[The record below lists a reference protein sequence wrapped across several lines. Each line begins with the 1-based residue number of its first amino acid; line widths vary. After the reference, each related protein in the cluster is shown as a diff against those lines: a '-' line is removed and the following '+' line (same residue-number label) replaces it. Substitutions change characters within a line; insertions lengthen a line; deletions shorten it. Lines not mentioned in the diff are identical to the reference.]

1 MRKSVIIQASELD
14 QYYTQPKVAEMCLS
28 QLREVTNKIKALKDF
43 TLLEP
48 SAGTGA
54 FIEAANVIYEG
65 VELKAYDIEPKHS
78 SIVKSDFLKTD
89 LSKLHNVITIGNPP
103 FGKRSKLAI
112 DFFNKAA
119 ECSHTIAFIVPIQ
132 FQKWSVQ
139 SKLDKRFKLIHNVTL
154 DPKSFIF
161 NEKEFSARC
170 CFQIWTVIDIPKFE
184 DLRIKEKPKTS
195 HPDFEIYQYNNT
207 KEARKY
213 FDYDWDF
220 CVPRQGYYD
229 YSRKITN
236 RAECKYNIQYV
247 FFKAKKREVLDILKG
262 IDFEKLSKQNTTI
275 PGFGKADI
283 IQEYE
288 RITNLGIDTQG
299 VVA

>member
-1 MRKSVIIQASELD
+1 M
-14 QYYTQPKVAEMCLS
+14 
-28 QLREVTNKIKALKDF
+28 
-43 TLLEP
+43 
-48 SAGTGA
+48 
-54 FIEAANVIYEG
+54 
-65 VELKAYDIEPKHS
+65 
-78 SIVKSDFLKTD
+78 
-89 LSKLHNVITIGNPP
+89 
-103 FGKRSKLAI
+103 KLAI

-132 FQKWSVQ
+132 YQKWSVQ
-139 SKLDKRFKLIHNVTL
+139 SKLDKRYKLIHDVTL
-154 DPKSFIF
+154 DPKSFLF

-170 CFQIWTVIDIPKFE
+170 CFQIWTIIDIPKFE

-213 FDYDWDF
+213 FDY
-220 CVPRQGYYD
+220 
-229 YSRKITN
+229 SRKITN
-236 RAECKYNIQYV
+236 RAECRYNIQYV

-262 IDFEKLSKQNTTI
+262 MDFEKLSRQNTTI

-288 RITNLGIDTQG
+288 RITNSGVDIQE